1 MTTLNN
7 HVPLDSFYI
16 LERKGP
22 SCPKVEN
29 LSDSIQAALYGLQ
42 VSADKLSGKRIAV
55 TVGSRGIAD
64 LQEIVRS
71 LCSWLKDRGAQPFII
86 PAMGSHGGATA
97 EGQREL
103 LAEYGIT
110 EAEVGV
116 EVRSSMETVVAGT
129 TPRGFNVYADRNA
142 WESDGI
148 ALLARVKPHSDY
160 FGNVESG
167 LLKMT
172 AIGLGKREGASAGHT
187 QFWKYGFE
195 PTIRAASSTILA
207 SGKILF
213 GLAVVENEMHE
224 IADVSAALPD
234 AIPALDESKLLA
246 ARSMLPRIPF
256 QKLHMLILNE
266 MGKNIS
272 GTGMDLKV
280 VGRVPGTPVDET
292 PAYSMIF
299 LRDLTE
305 ESFGNAT
312 GMGGADLIHDRFF
325 RKIDF
330 HKTYV
335 NATVSLAPFV
345 GRMPMHVP
353 SDRAAID
360 LSLGH
365 LGSPEPA
372 AQRIAWISNT
382 LTINRIAVSSFL
394 RDQIE
399 APATWKLAEGPFPL
413 EFDAQGDLLSPL

>member
-22 SCPKVEN
+22 SRPKVEN
-29 LSDSIQAALYGLQ
+29 LNGCIQAALLGLQ
-42 VSADKLSGKRIAV
+42 VNADKLRGKRLAV
-55 TVGSRGIAD
+55 TVGSRGIAN

-71 LCSWLKDRGAQPFII
+71 LCNWLKGRGAQPFII

-110 EAEVGV
+110 QAQVGV
-116 EVRSSMETVVAGT
+116 EVRSSMETVVVGT
-129 TPRGFNVYADRNA
+129 TPRGFDVYADRNA

-148 ALLARVKPHSDY
+148 VLLARVKPHSDY
-160 FGNVESG
+160 SGKVESG
-167 LLKMT
+167 LLKMM
-172 AIGLGKREGASAGHT
+172 AIGLGKREGATAGHK
-187 QFWKYGFE
+187 QLWKFGFE

-207 SGKILF
+207 SGKILL

-224 IADVSAALPD
+224 IADVSAALPE
-234 AIPALDESKLLA
+234 AIAALDESKLLA
-246 ARSMLPRIPF
+246 ARAMLPRIPF
-256 QKLHMLILNE
+256 QKLDLLILNE

-280 VGRVPGTPVDET
+280 VGRVPGAPVAEN

-305 ESFGNAT
+305 KSFGNAT

-335 NATVSLAPFV
+335 NSTVSLAPFV
-345 GRMPMHVP
+345 GRMPMHMP

-360 LSLGH
+360 LALGH

-372 AQRIAWISNT
+372 SQRIAWISNT
-382 LTINRIAVSSFL
+382 LIINRIAVSSSL
-394 RDQIE
+394 REQAETPDN
-399 APATWKLAEGPFPL
+399 WRLAEGPFPL
-413 EFDAQGDLLSPL
+413 EFDAQGDLISPL